1 MAHTDETVAKE
12 ALCAALWGTSEY
24 IDENALQV
32 NMTRLKK
39 TLTGLGLAGH
49 IETVRGKGYRFIK
62 GGGKYN
68 E

>member
-39 TLTGLGLAGH
+39 TLSGLGLDGC
-49 IETVRGKGYRFIK
+49 IETVRGKGYCFLK
-62 GGGKYN
+62 EGGKYN